1 MFEAYLR
8 TRETREWNAFVW
20 GLWPSLLKA
29 CSFCLVILFKDRL
42 DSWICSHDGAEPQ
55 WVLVF
60 RMLWEGL
67 VTVRQV
73 GQILV
78 SFSAPAP
85 GMAGHQGVDSGSR
98 VLVDVLD

>member
-1 MFEAYLR
+1 MECLC
-8 TRETREWNAFVW
+8 V

-29 CSFCLVILFKDRL
+29 CSFCLVILFKDEA
-42 DSWICSHDGAEPQ
+42 DTCGFAAMMGPSPSGSF
-55 WVLVF
+55 VF

-73 GQILV
+73 GQIQCHFQHL
-78 SFSAPAP
+78 PQ

-98 VLVDVLD
+98 VLVGCA